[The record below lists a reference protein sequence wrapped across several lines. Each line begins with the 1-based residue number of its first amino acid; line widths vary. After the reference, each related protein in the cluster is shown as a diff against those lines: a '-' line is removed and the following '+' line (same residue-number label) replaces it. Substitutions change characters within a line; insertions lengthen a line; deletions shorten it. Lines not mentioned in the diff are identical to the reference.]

1 MAGAIASQSHQT
13 IFSRGIVF
21 GVVAYQSHQTFKSG
35 LTNST
40 SYEGDR
46 QSPGSNPFLLFR
58 DMSPVVNRTVPGVPR
73 GRVGLGMKSYLPLRK
88 LIISA
93 ANAFQVEVLNPK

>member
-13 IFSRGIVF
+13 IFSRGIVA
-21 GVVAYQSHQTFKSG
+21 GVVAYQSHQTIKLG
-35 LTNST
+35 LTDLT
-40 SYEGDR
+40 SYERDR

-58 DMSPVVNRTVPGVPR
+58 DMSPVVNRTVPR
-73 GRVGLGMKSYLPLRK
+73 GRVGLGIKSYLPLPK

-93 ANAFQVEVLNPK
+93 ANAVQVEVPNPK